1 MKKILILLL
10 TFSGS
15 SFAQWA
21 VHDEELLK
29 EVRKINNV
37 SATNIAS
44 LKDLESPVKLEKL
57 DVDFAKLS
65 SLTDADKNKYIGT
78 VQDCGDEKLNPQHFA
93 ACVGLRN
100 LRIQT
105 LKQRQSILGVM
116 DERRKTIDQTIKD
129 ARNNSGKESGILQRY
144 HFELQ
149 GLQAQMQSD
158 AMKLEI
164 LLGGYRD
171 RERVYEM
178 QMAEA
183 RRVSDTRKPDSV
195 FKLGPV
201 PFPSGLLKSS
211 N

>member
-1 MKKILILLL
+1 MKNGLILLVAF
-10 TFSGS
+10 FSS
-15 SFAQWA
+15 SAFPQWA

-37 SATNIAS
+37 NAKTIGA
-44 LKDLESPVKLEKL
+44 LKDLETPVKLEKL
-57 DVDFAKLS
+57 DVDFSKLS
-65 SLTDADKNKYIGT
+65 SLTDADKKKYIGT
-78 VQDCGDEKLNPQHFA
+78 VEDCGDEKLNPQHFA
-93 ACVGLRN
+93 ACTGLRN

-116 DERRKTIDQTIKD
+116 DERRKIIDQTIND
-129 ARNNSGKESGILQRY
+129 ARNNTQRESGILQRY

-171 RERVYEM
+171 RERVYEL

-183 RRVSDTRKPDSV
+183 RRVSDTRQPDALV
-195 FKLGPV
+195 KLGPV
-201 PFPSGLLKSS
+201 PFIKPPRGW
-211 N
+211 

>member
-1 MKKILILLL
+1 MKKYLSFLLVI
-10 TFSGS
+10 FSGS
-15 SFAQWA
+15 SFSQWA
-21 VHDEELLK
+21 VYDDELLK
-29 EVRKINNV
+29 EVRKINSV
-37 SATNIAS
+37 DAKTIGA
-44 LKDLESPVKLEKL
+44 LKDLETPVKLEKL

-65 SLTDADKNKYIGT
+65 SLTDADKKKYIGT
-78 VQDCGDEKLNPQHFA
+78 VEDCGDEKLNSQHFA
-93 ACVGLRN
+93 ACTGLRN
-100 LRIQT
+100 LRLQT

-129 ARNNSGKESGILQRY
+129 ARNNTKRESGILQRY

-171 RERVYEM
+171 RERVYEL

-183 RRVSDTRKPDSV
+183 RRVSDTRQPDALV
-195 FKLGPV
+195 KLGPV
-201 PFPSGLLKSS
+201 PFIKPPRGW
-211 N
+211 

>member
-1 MKKILILLL
+1 MQKFCLILCLV
-10 TFSGS
+10 FWVNS
-15 SFAQWA
+15 SIAQWA

-37 SATNIAS
+37 DSQTIAA
-44 LKDLESPVKLEKL
+44 LKDLEIPIKLEKL
-57 DVDFAKLS
+57 DVDFAKLN
-65 SLTDADKNKYIGT
+65 SLTEEDKKKYIGT
-78 VQDCGDEKLNPQHFA
+78 AQDCGDEKLNPQHFS

-116 DERRKTIDQTIKD
+116 DERRKTIDQTIKE
-129 ARNNSGKESGILQRY
+129 ARNNTRKESGVLQRY

-171 RERVYEM
+171 RERVYEL

-183 RRVSDTRKPDSV
+183 RRVTDTRRPDALV
-195 FKLGPV
+195 QFGPV
-201 PFPSGLLKSS
+201 PFIKPPRGW
-211 N
+211 

>member
-1 MKKILILLL
+1 MKNSLILMLM
-10 TFSGS
+10 FVSSS
-15 SFAQWA
+15 SFSQWA
-21 VHDEELLK
+21 VFDQKLLDEVK
-29 EVRKINNV
+29 KINNV
-37 SATNIAS
+37 DSRTIGA

-57 DVDFAKLS
+57 DVDFAKLNT
-65 SLTDADKNKYIGT
+65 LTDADKKKYIGT

-93 ACVGLRN
+93 ACMGLRN

-105 LKQRQSILGVM
+105 LKQRQSILGVL

-129 ARNNSGKESGILQRY
+129 ARSNSGKESGILQRY

-164 LLGGYRD
+164 LLDGYRD
-171 RERVYEM
+171 REKTYEM

-183 RRVSDTRKPDSV
+183 RRVSDTRKPDALV
-195 FKLGPV
+195 NLGPV
-201 PFPSGLLKSS
+201 PFIKPPRGW
-211 N
+211 

>member
-1 MKKILILLL
+1 MKNSLILLL
-10 TFSGS
+10 VFFSGS

-37 SATNIAS
+37 YSRNIGT

-57 DVDFAKLS
+57 DVDFSKLS
-65 SLTDADKNKYIGT
+65 SLTDADKKKYIGT
-78 VQDCGDEKLNPQHFA
+78 VEDCGDEKLNPQHFA

-105 LKQRQSILGVM
+105 LKQRQSILGVL

-129 ARNNSGKESGILQRY
+129 ARNNTNQESGILQRY

-183 RRVSDTRKPDSV
+183 RRVSDTRQPDALV
-195 FKLGPV
+195 KLGPV
-201 PFPSGLLKSS
+201 PFIKPPRGW
-211 N
+211 

>member
-1 MKKILILLL
+1 MKNFLILYLVL
-10 TFSGS
+10 FSGS
-15 SFAQWA
+15 SFSQWA

-37 SATNIAS
+37 TAKDIAN
-44 LKDLESPVKLEKL
+44 LKDLESPVKLERL

-65 SLTDADKNKYIGT
+65 SLTDDDKKKYIGT
-78 VQDCGDEKLNPQHFA
+78 VQDCGDEKLNPQHFS

-129 ARNNSGKESGILQRY
+129 ARNNTSKESGILQRY

-164 LLGGYRD
+164 LLGGYKD
-171 RERVYEM
+171 RERVYEL

-183 RRVSDTRKPDSV
+183 RRVTDTRRPDALV
-195 FKLGPV
+195 QFGPV
-201 PFPSGLLKSS
+201 PFIKPPRGW
-211 N
+211 